1 MQGLASSKESSRHGF
16 FICLTEVLRLYE
28 ECRTKTGSVVEEILQ
43 MVDECHNIGNT
54 SKGEEGEYLVG
65 KCFCLGAM
73 IQSGLLDSNIEEVP
87 KIMEL
92 LVKLGSKRSY
102 LRIIAYK
109 YIVAYIHSV
118 RKQYKSFI
126 TYGVLRLVNSCCI
139 FYFAKSFTYPNIFF
153 INRESPSTFFKPLF
167 GQLLQQHVN
176 GVKKMEGT

>member
-73 IQSGLLDSNIEEVP
+73 IQSGLLDSNTEEVP

-126 TYGVLRLVNSCCI
+126 TYGVLRLVKIYFPFLAAFFTLQNLLLILTSSSSIENHRRHFSNHCLANYCNS
-139 FYFAKSFTYPNIFF
+139 
-153 INRESPSTFFKPLF
+153 
-167 GQLLQQHVN
+167 
-176 GVKKMEGT
+176 M